1 MSEGPMSEIHDCGGE
16 AAAYVLGAL
25 APDEVQEF
33 HRHLASCSICQDEVQ
48 SLKLLSDALPLAA
61 PQFAAPK
68 TLRKRVMADVR
79 ADAKARQPVRAQWR
93 PSFSISIAGPALA
106 GAMAVAL
113 VAVIALNGNTPT
125 TRVINASVGYASLRV
140 TDNHGELIVK
150 DLTQPSAGHIY
161 EVWLKRGSAAPSPT
175 KALFSTTSAGQG
187 DVDVPGSLHNV
198 SEVLVTEQPADQ
210 TQVPTGA
217 PLIVTKLT

>member
-1 MSEGPMSEIHDCGGE
+1 MSEIDDCGGD

-25 APDEVQEF
+25 APAEVDTF
-33 HRHLASCSICQDEVQ
+33 HRHLTTCSICQDEVQ
-48 SLKLLSDALPLAA
+48 SLKLLSDTLPLSA

-79 ADAKARQPVRAQWR
+79 ADARARRPARAQWR
-93 PSFSISIAGPALA
+93 PSFALAGPALA

-113 VAVIALNGNTPT
+113 VGVIMLNSGNATHVYP
-125 TRVINASVGYASLRV
+125 ASVGSASLRV
-140 TDNHGELIVK
+140 TAGHGELIVEHL
-150 DLTQPSAGHIY
+150 DQPSAGHIY

-175 KALFSTTSAGQG
+175 KALFSTTPTGQG
-187 DVDVPGSLHNV
+187 DVDVPGSLHDV

-217 PLIVTKLT
+217 PLIVTPLT

>member
-1 MSEGPMSEIHDCGGE
+1 MSEGPMSEIHDCSGD

-25 APDEVQEF
+25 APAEIQTF
-33 HRHLASCSICQDEVQ
+33 HRHLATCSICQDEVQ
-48 SLKLLSDALPLAA
+48 SLKLLSDTLPLAA

-68 TLRKRVMADVR
+68 SLRKQLMAEVR
-79 ADAKARQPVRAQWR
+79 ADVKARRPARAQWR
-93 PSFSISIAGPALA
+93 PSFSFSLAGPALA

-113 VAVIALNGNTPT
+113 VAVIALHGNTPT
-125 TRVINASVGYASLRV
+125 THIYGASVGNASLRV
-140 TDNHGELIVK
+140 TDNHGELVVR
-150 DLTQPSAGHIY
+150 DLTQPADGQIY

-210 TQVPTGA
+210 TRVPTGRA
-217 PLIVTKLT
+217 LIVARLT

>member
-1 MSEGPMSEIHDCGGE
+1 MSEIHDCGSD

-25 APDEVQEF
+25 APVEVEEF
-33 HRHLASCSICQDEVQ
+33 HRHLATCSICQDEVQ
-48 SLKLLSDALPLAA
+48 SLRLLSDTLPLAA

-79 ADAKARQPVRAQWR
+79 ADAKARQPARVQRR
-93 PSFSISIAGPALA
+93 RSFVFAGPALA

-113 VAVIALNGNTPT
+113 VAVIALNGG
-125 TRVINASVGYASLRV
+125 NATHVYPASIGFASLRV
-140 TDNHGELIVK
+140 TDNHGELIV
-150 DLTQPSAGHIY
+150 LHLNQPSAGHIY
-161 EVWLKRGSAAPSPT
+161 EVWLKRGSATPSPT

-187 DVDVPGSLHNV
+187 DVDVPGDLHGV

-217 PLIVTKLT
+217 PLIVTPLT